1 MKCLLFL
8 AFALSLSA
16 CAAPEPQE
24 SAQQPPAAPP
34 SDTTAQDSAPPVPS
48 EPAPDAT
55 APRIAGQTL
64 RPVDEGATDP
74 SFAAYRAS
82 LLEAV
87 RQRDTEKLIAALDP
101 NIRTSFG
108 GDGKIEGFR
117 KQWSPEK
124 KDSPVWAE
132 LETILTNGGTF
143 LKDSKKTAFWAP
155 YVYSAWPDGIDAFEY
170 GAVMGE
176 NIPLRDSP
184 SDTAKTIGLLSHN
197 IVKLS
202 REEKSGF
209 TRVEATDGQPG
220 WVRRNQVRSPIGY
233 RAGFNKLPSGWKMTG
248 LVAGD

>member
-1 MKCLLFL
+1 MKSLFFL
-8 AFALSLSA
+8 ALAFSLSA
-16 CAAPEPQE
+16 CAAPDAQE
-24 SAQQPPAAPP
+24 HAQQPPAAQP
-34 SDTTAQDSAPPVPS
+34 SDTAAPDSAEPAPN
-48 EPAPDAT
+48 EPAPDST
-55 APRIAGQTL
+55 APRITGPTL
-64 RPVDEGATDP
+64 KPVDEGSTDP
-74 SFAAYRAS
+74 SLAAYRAG

-87 RQRDTEKLIAALDP
+87 RQRDAAKLIAALDP

-143 LKDSKKTAFWAP
+143 LKDSSKSAFWAP
-155 YVYSAWPDGIDAFEY
+155 YVYSAWPDGFDAFEH

-176 NIPLRDSP
+176 NIPLRDSA

-202 REEKSGF
+202 REETSGF
-209 TRVEATDGQPG
+209 TRVETLDGQSG
-220 WVRRNQVRSPIGY
+220 WVRSNQVRSPIGY
-233 RAGFNKLPSGWKMTG
+233 RAGFNKQPSGWKMTG